1 MTLMAAQKLSHRLL
15 RPFFYCKLKVEKVL
29 LPSQEPLAL
38 GALSF
43 SAGGGGTGHGQDL
56 NHLQSFP
63 ISGVCVI

>member
-1 MTLMAAQKLSHRLL
+1 MTLMAAQKLSHHLL

-43 SAGGGGTGHGQDL
+43 SAGGGHGQDL